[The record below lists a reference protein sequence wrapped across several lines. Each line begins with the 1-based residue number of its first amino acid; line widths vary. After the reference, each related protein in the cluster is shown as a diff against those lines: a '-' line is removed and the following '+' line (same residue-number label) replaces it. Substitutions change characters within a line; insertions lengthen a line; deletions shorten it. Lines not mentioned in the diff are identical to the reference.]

1 MNRIVKN
8 VLIIIFVPTIV
19 SVGYFST
26 IYILRKTKEK
36 KLLGELDKQ
45 LSKNKNVLSGL
56 NEQIIAQWKKA
67 LSDLNIDEF
76 NAFFNYFMVT
86 IPNGRVAT
94 EVKSDKTNNSVWLF
108 EKENKDEF
116 SVLSEKAIKAMS
128 GKEIEKLFKSISD
141 SI

>member
-56 NEQIIAQWKKA
+56 NEQIIAQWKKS